1 MDYSSLPIIV
11 ILCYLICEIYKI
23 LFKEKQEKYK
33 YIPLLSSVCGGLLG
47 ILIYYTDKQ
56 IIFNVNSVWI
66 ALSIGIVSGA
76 SSTGANQIINKANS
90 LLCLGDSLNIKI
102 IKHKPD
108 NYFEEFS
115 IFLPIV
121 GYVIMSFWR
130 ENLFFP
136 MKNSRQ
142 KPVVL
147 YILLCLVK

>member
-76 SSTGANQIINKANS
+76 SSTGANQIIK
-90 LLCLGDSLNIKI
+90 K
-102 IKHKPD
+102 
-108 NYFEEFS
+108 
-115 IFLPIV
+115 
-121 GYVIMSFWR
+121 
-130 ENLFFP
+130 LF
-136 MKNSRQ
+136 K
-142 KPVVL
+142 
-147 YILLCLVK
+147 